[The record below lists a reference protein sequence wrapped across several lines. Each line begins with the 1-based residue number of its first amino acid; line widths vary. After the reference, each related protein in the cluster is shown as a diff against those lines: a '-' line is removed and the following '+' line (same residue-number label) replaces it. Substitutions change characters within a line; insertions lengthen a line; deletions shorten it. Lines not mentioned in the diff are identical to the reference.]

1 MKYRNYY
8 EMTKAIPSDRI
19 AITEDGREYTYGDI
33 IREADIIAE
42 IYEKSQP
49 ENSSNGYGESQ
60 SDNSSGGHEEKWS
73 DDRTN
78 ELKKCQPESLMDGRK
93 ECLEGVIRLDN
104 GICLITRCSVVEELA
119 YFLGVMK
126 AGDVPVICGM
136 CPGEAEINHVKTIA
150 VPQGAVMG
158 VMTSGTTGIP
168 KVLFRTMESWADY
181 FPVQNKLFSMNENT
195 ILFAQGSL
203 SFTGNLNLYMG
214 LMYAG
219 GRIVTTRKF
228 DPRYWAK
235 CIDENYVNYIY
246 LIPVKMMALVKSYS
260 KAGGQADNICNA
272 AIKHYI
278 TGSQS
283 FGADEARRVKTVF
296 PECDMLVYYG
306 ASEINYITYLTDK
319 EFTGDSRLV
328 GRPFPEVKVTIE
340 DDVFV
345 VDNSFGVIG
354 APRPYKTNDMGFQDE
369 EGRFYFLGRV
379 DDIIVVNGRKLS
391 AYKIEEALRK
401 YLKVK
406 NVAVKSVKN
415 GDDEAIWA
423 YYESEDD
430 KFNGNYV
437 NLRKSL
443 AEALEAY
450 EIPKHFVRVDELKK
464 TESGKV
470 LRRLV

>member
-8 EMTKAIPSDRI
+8 EMIKAVQPDRVALI
-19 AITEDGREYTYGDI
+19 EDGRIYTYGDI
-33 IREADIIAE
+33 IRQADDVADQCKGILAGSPEKNICTGNSEKNVAAELGSVIIL
-42 IYEKSQP
+42 
-49 ENSSNGYGESQ
+49 EN
-60 SDNSSGGHEEKWS
+60 D
-73 DDRTN
+73 
-78 ELKKCQPESLMDGRK
+78 
-93 ECLEGVIRLDN
+93 
-104 GICLITRCSVVEELA
+104 ICLIVKDTVALELV
-119 YFLGVMK
+119 YFIGIMK
-126 AGDVPVICGM
+126 TGKVPVICGSY
-136 CPGEAEINHVKTIA
+136 PDNDELDTIKSIE
-150 VPQGAVMG
+150 VPYGAIMG
-158 VMTSGTTGIP
+158 VMTSGTTGSS

-181 FPVQNKLFSMNENT
+181 FPVQNRLFSMDGDT
-195 ILFAQGSL
+195 VLFTHGSL

-214 LMYAG
+214 LMHDG

-260 KAGGQADNICNA
+260 KAVGQADNICNA

-283 FGADEARRVKTVF
+283 FGTEEAARVKRIF

-306 ASEINYITYLTDK
+306 ASEINYITYLTDR
-319 EFTGDSRLV
+319 EFTEDSRLV
-328 GRPFPEVKVTIE
+328 GRPFPEVTVSVE
-340 DDVFV
+340 DNVFV

-354 APRPYKTNDMGFQDE
+354 APRPYKTNDLGFEDE
-369 EGRFYFLGRV
+369 EGRFYFLGRA

-401 YLKVK
+401 YLGVK

-415 GDDEAIWA
+415 GDDESIWA
-423 YYESEDD
+423 YYESETEKTDES
-430 KFNGNYV
+430 YV
-437 NLRKSL
+437 NIRQSL
-443 AEALEAY
+443 ADVLEAC
-450 EIPKHFVRVDELKK
+450 EIPKHFVRVDSLQK

>member
-8 EMTKAIPSDRI
+8 EMIKAVQPDRVALI
-19 AITEDGREYTYGDI
+19 EDGRIYTYGDI
-33 IREADIIAE
+33 IRQADVVSDRYKGILAGSPEKNICTGNSEKNVAAELGSVIIL
-42 IYEKSQP
+42 
-49 ENSSNGYGESQ
+49 EN
-60 SDNSSGGHEEKWS
+60 D
-73 DDRTN
+73 
-78 ELKKCQPESLMDGRK
+78 
-93 ECLEGVIRLDN
+93 
-104 GICLITRCSVVEELA
+104 ICLIVKDTVALELV
-119 YFLGVMK
+119 YFIGIMK
-126 AGDVPVICGM
+126 AGKVPVICGGY
-136 CPGEAEINHVKTIA
+136 PDNEELDTIKSIE
-150 VPQGAVMG
+150 VPHGAVMG
-158 VMTSGTTGIP
+158 VMTSGTTGSS

-181 FPVQNKLFSMNENT
+181 FPVQNRLFSMDEDT
-195 ILFAQGSL
+195 VLFAQGSL

-214 LMYAG
+214 LMHDG

-235 CIDENYVNYIY
+235 CIDDNYVNYIY

-260 KAGGQADNICNA
+260 KAVGQADNICNA

-283 FGADEARRVKTVF
+283 FGAEEAARVKRIF

-306 ASEINYITYLTDK
+306 ASEINYITYLTDR
-319 EFTGDSRLV
+319 EFTEDSRLV
-328 GRPFPEVKVTIE
+328 GRPFPEVDVSIE

-345 VDNSFGVIG
+345 VANSFGVIG
-354 APRPYKTNDMGFQDE
+354 APRPYKTNDLGFEDE
-369 EGRFYFLGRV
+369 EGRFYFLGRA

-401 YLKVK
+401 YLGVK

-415 GDDEAIWA
+415 GDDESIWA
-423 YYESEDD
+423 YYESETEKTDES
-430 KFNGNYV
+430 YV
-437 NLRKSL
+437 NIRQSL
-443 AEALEAY
+443 ADVLEAC
-450 EIPKHFVRVDELKK
+450 EIPKHFVRVDSLQK

>member
-8 EMTKAIPSDRI
+8 EMIKAVQPDRVALI
-19 AITEDGREYTYGDI
+19 EDGRIYTYGDI
-33 IREADIIAE
+33 IRQADVVSDRYKGILAGSPEKNICTGNSEKNVAAELGSVIIL
-42 IYEKSQP
+42 
-49 ENSSNGYGESQ
+49 EN
-60 SDNSSGGHEEKWS
+60 D
-73 DDRTN
+73 
-78 ELKKCQPESLMDGRK
+78 
-93 ECLEGVIRLDN
+93 
-104 GICLITRCSVVEELA
+104 ICLIVKDTVALELV
-119 YFLGVMK
+119 YFIGIMK
-126 AGDVPVICGM
+126 AGKVPVICGGY
-136 CPGEAEINHVKTIA
+136 PDNEELDTIKSIE
-150 VPQGAVMG
+150 VPYGAVMG
-158 VMTSGTTGIP
+158 VMTSGTTGSS

-181 FPVQNKLFSMNENT
+181 FPVQNRLFSMDEDT
-195 ILFAQGSL
+195 VLFAQGSL

-214 LMYAG
+214 LMHDG

-235 CIDENYVNYIY
+235 CIDDNYVNYIY

-260 KAGGQADNICNA
+260 KAVGQADNICNA

-283 FGADEARRVKTVF
+283 FGAEEAARVKRIF

-306 ASEINYITYLTDK
+306 ASEINYITYLTDR
-319 EFTGDSRLV
+319 EFTEDSRLV
-328 GRPFPEVKVTIE
+328 GRPFPEVDVSIE

-345 VDNSFGVIG
+345 VANSFGVIG
-354 APRPYKTNDMGFQDE
+354 APRPYKTNDLGFEDE
-369 EGRFYFLGRV
+369 EGRFYFLGRA

-401 YLKVK
+401 YLGVK

-415 GDDEAIWA
+415 GDDESIWA
-423 YYESEDD
+423 YYESETEKTDES
-430 KFNGNYV
+430 YV
-437 NLRKSL
+437 NIRQSL
-443 AEALEAY
+443 ADVLEAC
-450 EIPKHFVRVDELKK
+450 EIPKHFVRVDSLQK

>member
-8 EMTKAIPSDRI
+8 EMIKAVQPDRVALI
-19 AITEDGREYTYGDI
+19 EDGRIYTYGDI
-33 IREADIIAE
+33 IRQADDVADQCKGILAGSPEKNICTGNSEKNVAAELGSVIIL
-42 IYEKSQP
+42 
-49 ENSSNGYGESQ
+49 EN
-60 SDNSSGGHEEKWS
+60 D
-73 DDRTN
+73 
-78 ELKKCQPESLMDGRK
+78 
-93 ECLEGVIRLDN
+93 
-104 GICLITRCSVVEELA
+104 ICLIVKDTVALELV
-119 YFLGVMK
+119 YFIGIMK
-126 AGDVPVICGM
+126 TGKVPLICGSY
-136 CPGEAEINHVKTIA
+136 PDNDELDTIKSIE
-150 VPQGAVMG
+150 VPYGAIMG
-158 VMTSGTTGIP
+158 VMTSGTTGSS

-181 FPVQNKLFSMNENT
+181 FPVQNKLFSMGGGT
-195 ILFAQGSL
+195 VLFTHGSL

-214 LMYAG
+214 LMHDG

-283 FGADEARRVKTVF
+283 FGAEEAARVKRIF

-306 ASEINYITYLTDK
+306 ASEINYITYLTDR
-319 EFTGDSRLV
+319 EFTEDSRLV
-328 GRPFPEVKVTIE
+328 GRPFPEVDVSIE

-354 APRPYKTNDMGFQDE
+354 APRPYKTNDLGFEDE
-369 EGRFYFLGRV
+369 EGRFYFLGRD

-401 YLKVK
+401 YLGVK

-415 GDDEAIWA
+415 GDDESIWA
-423 YYESEDD
+423 YYESETEKTD
-430 KFNGNYV
+430 KSYV
-437 NLRKSL
+437 NIRQSL
-443 AEALEAY
+443 ADVLEAC
-450 EIPKHFVRVDELKK
+450 EIPKHFVRVDSLQK

>member
-8 EMTKAIPSDRI
+8 EMIKTVQPDRVALI
-19 AITEDGREYTYGDI
+19 EDGRIYTYGDI
-33 IREADIIAE
+33 IRQADVVSDRYKGILAGSPEKNICTGNSEKNVAAELGSVIIL
-42 IYEKSQP
+42 
-49 ENSSNGYGESQ
+49 EN
-60 SDNSSGGHEEKWS
+60 D
-73 DDRTN
+73 
-78 ELKKCQPESLMDGRK
+78 
-93 ECLEGVIRLDN
+93 
-104 GICLITRCSVVEELA
+104 ICLIVKDTVALELV
-119 YFLGVMK
+119 YFIGIMK
-126 AGDVPVICGM
+126 AGKVPVICGGY
-136 CPGEAEINHVKTIA
+136 PDNEELDTIKSIE
-150 VPQGAVMG
+150 VPHGAVMG
-158 VMTSGTTGIP
+158 VMTSGTTGSS

-181 FPVQNKLFSMNENT
+181 FPVQNRLFSMDEDT
-195 ILFAQGSL
+195 VLFAQGSL

-214 LMYAG
+214 LMHDG

-235 CIDENYVNYIY
+235 CIDDNYVNYIY

-260 KAGGQADNICNA
+260 KAVGQADNICNA

-283 FGADEARRVKTVF
+283 FGAEEAARVKRIF

-306 ASEINYITYLTDK
+306 ASEINYITYLTDR
-319 EFTGDSRLV
+319 EFTEDSRLV
-328 GRPFPEVKVTIE
+328 GRPFPEVDVSIE

-345 VDNSFGVIG
+345 VANSFGVIG
-354 APRPYKTNDMGFQDE
+354 APRPYKTNDLGFEDE
-369 EGRFYFLGRV
+369 EGRFYFLGRA

-401 YLKVK
+401 YLGVK

-415 GDDEAIWA
+415 GDDESIWA
-423 YYESEDD
+423 YYESETEKTDES
-430 KFNGNYV
+430 YV
-437 NLRKSL
+437 NIRQSL
-443 AEALEAY
+443 ADVLEAC
-450 EIPKHFVRVDELKK
+450 EIPKHFVRVDSLQK

>member
-8 EMTKAIPSDRI
+8 EMIKAVQPDRVALI
-19 AITEDGREYTYGDI
+19 EDGRIYTYGDI
-33 IREADIIAE
+33 IRQADDVADQCKGILAGSPEKNICTGNSEKNVAAELGSVIIL
-42 IYEKSQP
+42 
-49 ENSSNGYGESQ
+49 EN
-60 SDNSSGGHEEKWS
+60 D
-73 DDRTN
+73 
-78 ELKKCQPESLMDGRK
+78 
-93 ECLEGVIRLDN
+93 
-104 GICLITRCSVVEELA
+104 ICLIVKDTVALELV
-119 YFLGVMK
+119 YFIGIMK
-126 AGDVPVICGM
+126 TGKVPLICGSY
-136 CPGEAEINHVKTIA
+136 PDNDELDTIKSIE
-150 VPQGAVMG
+150 VPYGAIMG
-158 VMTSGTTGIP
+158 VMTSGTTGSS

-181 FPVQNKLFSMNENT
+181 FPVQNKLFSMGGGT
-195 ILFAQGSL
+195 VLFTHGSL

-214 LMYAG
+214 LMHDG

-283 FGADEARRVKTVF
+283 FGAEEAARVKRIF

-306 ASEINYITYLTDK
+306 ASEINYITYLTDR
-319 EFTGDSRLV
+319 EFTEDSRLV
-328 GRPFPEVKVTIE
+328 GRPFPEVDVSIE

-345 VDNSFGVIG
+345 VANSFGVIG
-354 APRPYKTNDMGFQDE
+354 APRPYKTNDLGFEDE
-369 EGRFYFLGRV
+369 EGRFYFLGRA

-391 AYKIEEALRK
+391 AYKVEEALRK
-401 YLKVK
+401 YLGVK

-415 GDDEAIWA
+415 GDDESIWA
-423 YYESEDD
+423 YYESETEKTDES
-430 KFNGNYV
+430 YV
-437 NLRKSL
+437 NIRQSL
-443 AEALEAY
+443 ADVLEAC
-450 EIPKHFVRVDELKK
+450 EIPKHFVRVDSLQK

>member
-8 EMTKAIPSDRI
+8 EMIKAVQPDRVALI
-19 AITEDGREYTYGDI
+19 EDGRIYTYGDI
-33 IREADIIAE
+33 IRQADDVADQCKGILAGSPEKNICTGNSEKNVAAELGSVIIL
-42 IYEKSQP
+42 
-49 ENSSNGYGESQ
+49 EN
-60 SDNSSGGHEEKWS
+60 D
-73 DDRTN
+73 
-78 ELKKCQPESLMDGRK
+78 
-93 ECLEGVIRLDN
+93 
-104 GICLITRCSVVEELA
+104 ICLIVKDTVALELV
-119 YFLGVMK
+119 YFIGIMK
-126 AGDVPVICGM
+126 TGKVPVICGSY
-136 CPGEAEINHVKTIA
+136 PDNDELDTIKSIE
-150 VPQGAVMG
+150 VPYGAIMG
-158 VMTSGTTGIP
+158 VMTSGTTGSS

-181 FPVQNKLFSMNENT
+181 FPVQNKLFSMGGDT
-195 ILFAQGSL
+195 VLFTHGSL

-214 LMYAG
+214 LMHDG

-283 FGADEARRVKTVF
+283 FGTEEAARVKRIF

-306 ASEINYITYLTDK
+306 ASEINYITYLTDR
-319 EFTGDSRLV
+319 EFTEDSRLV
-328 GRPFPEVKVTIE
+328 GRPFPEVTVSVE
-340 DDVFV
+340 DNVFV

-354 APRPYKTNDMGFQDE
+354 APRPYKTNDLGFEDE
-369 EGRFYFLGRV
+369 EGRFYFLGRA

-401 YLKVK
+401 YLGVK

-415 GDDEAIWA
+415 GDDESIWA
-423 YYESEDD
+423 YYESETEKTDES
-430 KFNGNYV
+430 YV
-437 NLRKSL
+437 NIRQSL
-443 AEALEAY
+443 A
-450 EIPKHFVRVDELKK
+450 D
-464 TESGKV
+464 V
-470 LRRLV
+470 L

>member
-8 EMTKAIPSDRI
+8 EMIKAVQPDRVALI
-19 AITEDGREYTYGDI
+19 EDGRIYTYGDI
-33 IREADIIAE
+33 IRQADDVADQCKGILAGSPEKNICTGNSEKNVAAELGSVIIL
-42 IYEKSQP
+42 
-49 ENSSNGYGESQ
+49 EN
-60 SDNSSGGHEEKWS
+60 D
-73 DDRTN
+73 
-78 ELKKCQPESLMDGRK
+78 
-93 ECLEGVIRLDN
+93 
-104 GICLITRCSVVEELA
+104 ICLIVKDTVALELV
-119 YFLGVMK
+119 YFIGIMK
-126 AGDVPVICGM
+126 TGKVPLICGSY
-136 CPGEAEINHVKTIA
+136 PDNDELDTIKSIE
-150 VPQGAVMG
+150 VPYGAIMG
-158 VMTSGTTGIP
+158 VMTSGTTGSS

-181 FPVQNKLFSMNENT
+181 FPVQNKLFSMGGGT
-195 ILFAQGSL
+195 VLFTHGSL

-214 LMYAG
+214 LMHDG

-283 FGADEARRVKTVF
+283 FGAEEAARVKRIF

-306 ASEINYITYLTDK
+306 ASEINYITYLTDR
-319 EFTGDSRLV
+319 EFTEDSRLV
-328 GRPFPEVKVTIE
+328 GRPFPEVDVSIE

-354 APRPYKTNDMGFQDE
+354 APRPYKTNDLGFEDE
-369 EGRFYFLGRV
+369 EGRFYFLGRD

-401 YLKVK
+401 YLGVK

-415 GDDEAIWA
+415 GDDESIWA
-423 YYESEDD
+423 YYESETEKTDES
-430 KFNGNYV
+430 YV
-437 NLRKSL
+437 NIRQSL
-443 AEALEAY
+443 ADVLEAC
-450 EIPKHFVRVDELKK
+450 EIPKHFVRVDSLQK

>member
-8 EMTKAIPSDRI
+8 EMIKAIPSDRI

-33 IREADIIAE
+33 IRGADEIAGK
-42 IYEKSQP
+42 YGKRQP
-49 ENSSNGYGESQ
+49 GDLADGY
-60 SDNSSGGHEEKWS
+60 
-73 DDRTN
+73 
-78 ELKKCQPESLMDGRK
+78 KKCQPDNVADEYRKCQPDDPTGAHEDGLES
-93 ECLEGVIRLDN
+93 VIRLAN
-104 GICLITRCSVVEELA
+104 GICLITRYSVVEELT

-126 AGDVPVICGM
+126 NGDVPVICGR
-136 CPGEAEINHVKTIA
+136 CPGEEEIRHIESIE
-150 VPQGAVMG
+150 VPDGAVMG
-158 VMTSGTTGIP
+158 VMTSGTTGSS
-168 KVLFRTMESWADY
+168 KVLFRTTESWADY
-181 FPVQNKLFSMNENT
+181 FPVQNELFSMKGDT
-195 ILFAQGSL
+195 VLFAQGSL

-283 FGADEARRVKTVF
+283 FGAEEAARVKRIF

-306 ASEINYITYLTDK
+306 ASEINYITYLTDR
-319 EFTGDSRLV
+319 EFTEDSRLV
-328 GRPFPEVKVTIE
+328 GRPFPEVDVSIE

-345 VDNSFGVIG
+345 VANSFGVIG
-354 APRPYKTNDMGFQDE
+354 APRPYKTNDLGFEDE

-423 YYESEDD
+423 YYESDDD
-430 KFNGNYV
+430 KINDNYV
-437 NLRKSL
+437 NLRRAL
-443 AEALEAY
+443 AEALEPY
-450 EIPKHFVRVDELKK
+450 EIPKHFVRVDALKK

>member
-8 EMTKAIPSDRI
+8 EMIKTVQPDRVALI
-19 AITEDGREYTYGDI
+19 EDGRIYTYGDI
-33 IREADIIAE
+33 IRQADVVSDRYKGILAGSPEKNICTGNSEKNVAAELGSVIIL
-42 IYEKSQP
+42 
-49 ENSSNGYGESQ
+49 EN
-60 SDNSSGGHEEKWS
+60 D
-73 DDRTN
+73 
-78 ELKKCQPESLMDGRK
+78 
-93 ECLEGVIRLDN
+93 
-104 GICLITRCSVVEELA
+104 ICLIVKDTVALELV
-119 YFLGVMK
+119 YFIGIMK
-126 AGDVPVICGM
+126 AGKVPVICGGY
-136 CPGEAEINHVKTIA
+136 PDNEELDTIKSIE
-150 VPQGAVMG
+150 VPHGAVMG
-158 VMTSGTTGIP
+158 VMTSGTTGSS

-181 FPVQNKLFSMNENT
+181 FPVQNKLFSMDEDT
-195 ILFAQGSL
+195 VLFAQGSL

-214 LMYAG
+214 LMHDG

-235 CIDENYVNYIY
+235 CIDDNYVNYIY

-260 KAGGQADNICNA
+260 KAVGQADNICNA

-283 FGADEARRVKTVF
+283 FGAEEAARVKGIF

-306 ASEINYITYLTDK
+306 ASEINYITYLTDR
-319 EFTGDSRLV
+319 EFTEDSRLV
-328 GRPFPEVKVTIE
+328 GRPFPEVDVSIE

-345 VDNSFGVIG
+345 VANSFGVIG
-354 APRPYKTNDMGFQDE
+354 APRPYKTNDLGFEDE
-369 EGRFYFLGRV
+369 EGRFYFLGRA

-401 YLKVK
+401 YLGVK

-415 GDDEAIWA
+415 GDDESIWA
-423 YYESEDD
+423 YYESETEKTDES
-430 KFNGNYV
+430 YV
-437 NLRKSL
+437 NIRQSL
-443 AEALEAY
+443 ADVLEAC
-450 EIPKHFVRVDELKK
+450 EIPKHFVRVDSLQK

>member
-8 EMTKAIPSDRI
+8 EMIKAVQPDRVALI
-19 AITEDGREYTYGDI
+19 EDGRIYTYGDI
-33 IREADIIAE
+33 IRQADDVADQCKGILAGSPEKNICTGNSEKNVAAELGSVIIL
-42 IYEKSQP
+42 
-49 ENSSNGYGESQ
+49 EN
-60 SDNSSGGHEEKWS
+60 D
-73 DDRTN
+73 
-78 ELKKCQPESLMDGRK
+78 
-93 ECLEGVIRLDN
+93 
-104 GICLITRCSVVEELA
+104 ICLIVKDTVALELV
-119 YFLGVMK
+119 YFIGIMK
-126 AGDVPVICGM
+126 TGKMPVICGSY
-136 CPGEAEINHVKTIA
+136 PDNDELDTIKSIE
-150 VPQGAVMG
+150 VPYGAIMG
-158 VMTSGTTGIP
+158 VMTSGTTGSS

-181 FPVQNKLFSMNENT
+181 FPVQNKLFSMGGDT
-195 ILFAQGSL
+195 VLFTHGSL
-203 SFTGNLNLYMG
+203 SFTGNLNLYMV
-214 LMYAG
+214 LKHDG

-283 FGADEARRVKTVF
+283 FGAEEAARVKRIF

-306 ASEINYITYLTDK
+306 ASEINYITYLTDR
-319 EFTGDSRLV
+319 EFTEDSRLV
-328 GRPFPEVKVTIE
+328 GRPFPEVDVSIE

-354 APRPYKTNDMGFQDE
+354 APRPYKTNDLGFEDE
-369 EGRFYFLGRV
+369 EGRFYFLGRA

-401 YLKVK
+401 YLGVK

-415 GDDEAIWA
+415 GDDESIWA
-423 YYESEDD
+423 YYESETEKTDES
-430 KFNGNYV
+430 YV
-437 NLRKSL
+437 NIRQSL
-443 AEALEAY
+443 ADVLEAC
-450 EIPKHFVRVDELKK
+450 EIPKHFVRVDSLQK

>member
-8 EMTKAIPSDRI
+8 EMIKAVQPDRVALI
-19 AITEDGREYTYGDI
+19 EDGRIYTYGDI
-33 IREADIIAE
+33 IRQADDVADQCKGILAGSPEKNICTGNSEKNVAAELGSVIIL
-42 IYEKSQP
+42 
-49 ENSSNGYGESQ
+49 EN
-60 SDNSSGGHEEKWS
+60 D
-73 DDRTN
+73 
-78 ELKKCQPESLMDGRK
+78 
-93 ECLEGVIRLDN
+93 
-104 GICLITRCSVVEELA
+104 ICLIVKDTVALELV
-119 YFLGVMK
+119 YFIGIMK
-126 AGDVPVICGM
+126 TGKVPVICGSY
-136 CPGEAEINHVKTIA
+136 PDNDELDTIKSIE
-150 VPQGAVMG
+150 VPYGAIMG
-158 VMTSGTTGIP
+158 VMTSGTTGSS

-181 FPVQNKLFSMNENT
+181 FPVQNRLFSMDEDT
-195 ILFAQGSL
+195 VLFAQGSL

-214 LMYAG
+214 LMHDG

-260 KAGGQADNICNA
+260 KAVGQADNICNA

-283 FGADEARRVKTVF
+283 FGAEEAARVKGIF

-306 ASEINYITYLTDK
+306 ASEINYITYLTDR
-319 EFTGDSRLV
+319 EFTEDSRLV
-328 GRPFPEVKVTIE
+328 GRPFPEVDVSIE

-345 VDNSFGVIG
+345 VANSFGVIG
-354 APRPYKTNDMGFQDE
+354 APRPYKTNDLGFEDE
-369 EGRFYFLGRV
+369 EGRFYFLGRA

-401 YLKVK
+401 YLGVK

-415 GDDEAIWA
+415 GDDESIWA
-423 YYESEDD
+423 YYESETEKTDES
-430 KFNGNYV
+430 YV
-437 NLRKSL
+437 NIRQSL
-443 AEALEAY
+443 ADVLEAC
-450 EIPKHFVRVDELKK
+450 EIPKHFVRVDSLQK

>member
-8 EMTKAIPSDRI
+8 EMIKAVQPDRVALI
-19 AITEDGREYTYGDI
+19 EDGRIYTYGDI
-33 IREADIIAE
+33 IRQADDVADQCKGILAGSPEKNICTGNSEKNVAAELGSVIIL
-42 IYEKSQP
+42 
-49 ENSSNGYGESQ
+49 EN
-60 SDNSSGGHEEKWS
+60 D
-73 DDRTN
+73 
-78 ELKKCQPESLMDGRK
+78 
-93 ECLEGVIRLDN
+93 
-104 GICLITRCSVVEELA
+104 ICLIVKDTVALELV
-119 YFLGVMK
+119 YFIGIMK
-126 AGDVPVICGM
+126 TGKVPVICGSY
-136 CPGEAEINHVKTIA
+136 PDNDELDTIKSIE
-150 VPQGAVMG
+150 VPYGAIMG
-158 VMTSGTTGIP
+158 VMTSGTTGSS

-181 FPVQNKLFSMNENT
+181 FPVQNKLFSMGGGT
-195 ILFAQGSL
+195 VLFTHGSL

-214 LMYAG
+214 LMHDG

-283 FGADEARRVKTVF
+283 FGAEEAARVKRIF

-306 ASEINYITYLTDK
+306 ASEINYITYLTDR
-319 EFTGDSRLV
+319 EFTEDSRLV
-328 GRPFPEVKVTIE
+328 GRPFPEVDVRIE

-345 VDNSFGVIG
+345 VANSFGVIG
-354 APRPYKTNDMGFQDE
+354 APRPYKTNDLGFEDE
-369 EGRFYFLGRV
+369 EGRFYFLGRA

-401 YLKVK
+401 YLGVK

-415 GDDEAIWA
+415 GDDESIWA
-423 YYESEDD
+423 YYESETEKTDES
-430 KFNGNYV
+430 YV
-437 NLRKSL
+437 NIRQSL
-443 AEALEAY
+443 ADVLEAC
-450 EIPKHFVRVDELKK
+450 EIPKHFVRVDSLQK

>member
-8 EMTKAIPSDRI
+8 EMIKAVQPDRVALI
-19 AITEDGREYTYGDI
+19 EDGRIYTYGDI
-33 IREADIIAE
+33 IRQADDVADQCKGILAGSPEKNICTGNSEKNVAAELGSVIIL
-42 IYEKSQP
+42 
-49 ENSSNGYGESQ
+49 EN
-60 SDNSSGGHEEKWS
+60 D
-73 DDRTN
+73 
-78 ELKKCQPESLMDGRK
+78 
-93 ECLEGVIRLDN
+93 
-104 GICLITRCSVVEELA
+104 ICLIVKDTVALELV
-119 YFLGVMK
+119 YFIGIMK
-126 AGDVPVICGM
+126 TGKVPVICGSY
-136 CPGEAEINHVKTIA
+136 PDNDELDTIKSIE
-150 VPQGAVMG
+150 VPYGAIMG
-158 VMTSGTTGIP
+158 VMTSGTTGSS

-181 FPVQNKLFSMNENT
+181 FPVQNKLFSMGGGT
-195 ILFAQGSL
+195 VLFTHGSL

-214 LMYAG
+214 LMHDG

-283 FGADEARRVKTVF
+283 FGAEEAARVKRIF

-306 ASEINYITYLTDK
+306 ASEINYITYLTDR
-319 EFTGDSRLV
+319 EFTEDSRLV
-328 GRPFPEVKVTIE
+328 GRPFPEVDVSIE

-354 APRPYKTNDMGFQDE
+354 APRPYKTNDLGFEDE
-369 EGRFYFLGRV
+369 EGRFYFLGRA

-401 YLKVK
+401 YLGVK

-415 GDDEAIWA
+415 GDDESIWA
-423 YYESEDD
+423 YYESETEKTD
-430 KFNGNYV
+430 KSYV
-437 NLRKSL
+437 NIRQSL
-443 AEALEAY
+443 ADVLEAC
-450 EIPKHFVRVDELKK
+450 EIPKHFVRVDSLQK

>member
-8 EMTKAIPSDRI
+8 EMIKAVQPDRVALI
-19 AITEDGREYTYGDI
+19 EDGRIYTYGDI
-33 IREADIIAE
+33 IRQADDVADQCKGILAGSPEKNICTGNSEKNVAAELGSVIIL
-42 IYEKSQP
+42 
-49 ENSSNGYGESQ
+49 EN
-60 SDNSSGGHEEKWS
+60 D
-73 DDRTN
+73 
-78 ELKKCQPESLMDGRK
+78 
-93 ECLEGVIRLDN
+93 
-104 GICLITRCSVVEELA
+104 ICLIVKDTVALELV
-119 YFLGVMK
+119 YFIGIMK
-126 AGDVPVICGM
+126 TGKVPVICGSY
-136 CPGEAEINHVKTIA
+136 PDNDELDTIKSIE
-150 VPQGAVMG
+150 VPYGAIMG
-158 VMTSGTTGIP
+158 VMTSGTTGSS

-181 FPVQNKLFSMNENT
+181 FPVQNKLFSMGGHT
-195 ILFAQGSL
+195 VLFTHGSL

-214 LMYAG
+214 LMHDG

-283 FGADEARRVKTVF
+283 FGAEEAARVKRIF

-306 ASEINYITYLTDK
+306 ASEINYITYLTDR
-319 EFTGDSRLV
+319 EFTEDSRLV
-328 GRPFPEVKVTIE
+328 GRPFPEVDVSIE

-345 VDNSFGVIG
+345 VANSFGVIG
-354 APRPYKTNDMGFQDE
+354 APRPYKTNDLGFEDE
-369 EGRFYFLGRV
+369 EGRFYFLGRA

-401 YLKVK
+401 YLGVK

-415 GDDEAIWA
+415 GDDESIWA
-423 YYESEDD
+423 YYESETEKTDES
-430 KFNGNYV
+430 YV
-437 NLRKSL
+437 NIRQSL
-443 AEALEAY
+443 ADVLEAC
-450 EIPKHFVRVDELKK
+450 EIPKHFVRVDSLQK

>member
-8 EMTKAIPSDRI
+8 EMIKAVQTDRVALI
-19 AITEDGREYTYGDI
+19 EDGRIYTYGDI
-33 IREADIIAE
+33 IRQADDVADQCKGILAGSPEKNICTGNSEKNVAAELGSVIIL
-42 IYEKSQP
+42 
-49 ENSSNGYGESQ
+49 EN
-60 SDNSSGGHEEKWS
+60 D
-73 DDRTN
+73 
-78 ELKKCQPESLMDGRK
+78 
-93 ECLEGVIRLDN
+93 
-104 GICLITRCSVVEELA
+104 ICLIVKDTVALELV
-119 YFLGVMK
+119 YFIGIMK
-126 AGDVPVICGM
+126 TGKVPVICGSY
-136 CPGEAEINHVKTIA
+136 PDNDELDTIKSIE
-150 VPQGAVMG
+150 VPYGAIMG
-158 VMTSGTTGIP
+158 VMTSGTTGSS

-181 FPVQNKLFSMNENT
+181 FPVQNKLFSMGGGT
-195 ILFAQGSL
+195 VLFTHGSL

-214 LMYAG
+214 LMHDG

-283 FGADEARRVKTVF
+283 FGAEEAARVKRIF

-306 ASEINYITYLTDK
+306 ASEINYITYLTDR
-319 EFTGDSRLV
+319 EFTEDSRLV
-328 GRPFPEVKVTIE
+328 GRPFPEVDVSIE

-345 VDNSFGVIG
+345 VANSFGVIG
-354 APRPYKTNDMGFQDE
+354 APRPYKTNDLGFEDE
-369 EGRFYFLGRV
+369 EGRFYFLGRA

-401 YLKVK
+401 YLGVK

-415 GDDEAIWA
+415 GDDESIWA
-423 YYESEDD
+423 YYESETEKTDES
-430 KFNGNYV
+430 YV
-437 NLRKSL
+437 NIRQSL
-443 AEALEAY
+443 ADVLEAC
-450 EIPKHFVRVDELKK
+450 EIPKHFVRVDSLQK

>member
-8 EMTKAIPSDRI
+8 EMIKAIPAERI
-19 AITEDGREYTYGDI
+19 AITEDGRQYTYGDI

-42 IYEKSQP
+42 KYKKRQP
-49 ENSSNGYGESQ
+49 DISSS
-60 SDNSSGGHEEKWS
+60 GHEEKRS
-73 DDRTN
+73 EDRTN
-78 ELKKCQPESLMDGRK
+78 KFKKCQHESLMDGRK
-93 ECLEGVIRLDN
+93 EWLESVIRLAN
-104 GICLITRCSVVEELA
+104 GICLITGYSVVEELV
-119 YFLGVMK
+119 YFLGAMK

-136 CPGEAEINHVKTIA
+136 CPGEDEVRHIESIE
-150 VPQGAVMG
+150 VPDGAVMG
-158 VMTSGTTGIP
+158 VMTSGTTGSS

-181 FPVQNKLFSMNENT
+181 FPVQNKLFSMGGDT
-195 ILFAQGSL
+195 VLFTHGSL

-214 LMYAG
+214 LMHDG

-272 AIKHYI
+272 AIKNYI

-283 FGADEARRVKTVF
+283 FGMDEAQRVKAVF
-296 PECDMLVYYG
+296 PECDTLVYYG

-328 GRPFPEVKVTIE
+328 GRPFPGVKVHIE

-369 EGRFYFLGRV
+369 DGRFYFLGRV

-391 AYKIEEALRK
+391 AYKIEEVLRK

-415 GDDEAIWA
+415 GDDETIWA

-430 KFNGNYV
+430 KINDNYV
-437 NLRKSL
+437 NLRRALS
-443 AEALEAY
+443 EALESY
-450 EIPKHFVRVDELKK
+450 EIPKHFVRVDALKK

>member
-8 EMTKAIPSDRI
+8 EMIKAVQPDRVALI
-19 AITEDGREYTYGDI
+19 EDGRIYTYGDI
-33 IREADIIAE
+33 IRQADDVADQCKGILAGSPEKNICTGNSEKNVAAELGSVIIL
-42 IYEKSQP
+42 
-49 ENSSNGYGESQ
+49 EN
-60 SDNSSGGHEEKWS
+60 D
-73 DDRTN
+73 
-78 ELKKCQPESLMDGRK
+78 
-93 ECLEGVIRLDN
+93 
-104 GICLITRCSVVEELA
+104 ICLIVKDTVALELV
-119 YFLGVMK
+119 GIMK
-126 AGDVPVICGM
+126 AGKVPVICGGY
-136 CPGEAEINHVKTIA
+136 PDNEELDTIKSIE
-150 VPQGAVMG
+150 VPHGAVMG
-158 VMTSGTTGIP
+158 VMTSGTTGSS

-181 FPVQNKLFSMNENT
+181 FPVQNKLFSMGGDT
-195 ILFAQGSL
+195 VLFTHGSL

-214 LMYAG
+214 LMHDG

-283 FGADEARRVKTVF
+283 FGAEEAARVKRIF

-306 ASEINYITYLTDK
+306 ASEINYITYLTDR
-319 EFTGDSRLV
+319 EFTEDSRLV
-328 GRPFPEVKVTIE
+328 GRPFPEVTVSVE
-340 DDVFV
+340 DNVFV

-354 APRPYKTNDMGFQDE
+354 APRPYKTNDLGFEDE
-369 EGRFYFLGRV
+369 EGRFYFLGRA

-401 YLKVK
+401 YLGVK

-415 GDDEAIWA
+415 GDDESIWA
-423 YYESEDD
+423 YYESETEKTDES
-430 KFNGNYV
+430 YV
-437 NLRKSL
+437 NIRQSL
-443 AEALEAY
+443 ADVLEAC
-450 EIPKHFVRVDELKK
+450 EIPKHFVRVDSLQK

>member
-8 EMTKAIPSDRI
+8 EMIKAVPADHVAVI
-19 AITEDGREYTYGDI
+19 EDGKEHTYGDI
-33 IREADIIAE
+33 VKAAD
-42 IYEKSQP
+42 
-49 ENSSNGYGESQ
+49 
-60 SDNSSGGHEEKWS
+60 
-73 DDRTN
+73 
-78 ELKKCQPESLMDGRK
+78 KKCDELSF
-93 ECLEGVIRLDN
+93 EN
-104 GICLITRCSVVEELA
+104 GMCLIVQDTVVDELV
-119 YFLGVMK
+119 YFLGAMK
-126 AGDVPVICGM
+126 AGKVPVICGKN
-136 CPGEAEINHVKTIA
+136 PSEEELAYISTIN
-150 VPQGAVMG
+150 VPDEAVMG
-158 VMTSGTTGIP
+158 VMTSGTTGSS

-181 FPVQNKLFSMNENT
+181 FPVQNKLFSMGGDT
-195 ILFAQGSL
+195 VLFTHGSL

-235 CIDENYVNYIY
+235 CIEENYVNYIY
-246 LIPVKMMALVKSYS
+246 LIPVKMMALVKAYS
-260 KAGGQADNICNA
+260 KDGRQAENICNA

-283 FGADEARRVKTVF
+283 FGADEARRVKRIF

-306 ASEINYITYLTDK
+306 ASEINYITYLTDRD
-319 EFTGDSRLV
+319 FTEDSRLV
-328 GRPFPEVKVTIE
+328 GRPFPEVDVSIE

-354 APRPYKTNDMGFQDE
+354 APRPYKTNDLGFEDE
-369 EGRFYFLGRV
+369 EGRFYFLGRA
-379 DDIIVVNGRKLS
+379 DDIMVVNGRKLS

-401 YLKVK
+401 YLGVK

-415 GDDEAIWA
+415 GDDESIWA
-423 YYESEDD
+423 YYESETEKTD
-430 KFNGNYV
+430 KSYV
-437 NLRKSL
+437 NIRQSL
-443 AEALEAY
+443 ADVLEAC
-450 EIPKHFVRVDELKK
+450 EIPKHFVRVDSLQK

>member
-8 EMTKAIPSDRI
+8 EMIKAVQPDRVALI
-19 AITEDGREYTYGDI
+19 EDGRIYTYGDI
-33 IREADIIAE
+33 IRQADDVADQCKGILAGSPEKNICTGNSEKNVAAELGSVIIL
-42 IYEKSQP
+42 
-49 ENSSNGYGESQ
+49 EN
-60 SDNSSGGHEEKWS
+60 D
-73 DDRTN
+73 
-78 ELKKCQPESLMDGRK
+78 
-93 ECLEGVIRLDN
+93 
-104 GICLITRCSVVEELA
+104 ICLIVKDTVALELV
-119 YFLGVMK
+119 YFIGIMK
-126 AGDVPVICGM
+126 TGKVPVICGSY
-136 CPGEAEINHVKTIA
+136 PDNDELDTIKSIE
-150 VPQGAVMG
+150 VPYGAIMG
-158 VMTSGTTGIP
+158 VMTSGTTGSS

-181 FPVQNKLFSMNENT
+181 FPVQNKLFSMGGGT
-195 ILFAQGSL
+195 VLFTHGSL

-214 LMYAG
+214 LMHDG

-228 DPRYWAK
+228 APRYWAK

-283 FGADEARRVKTVF
+283 FGAEEAARVKRIF

-306 ASEINYITYLTDK
+306 ASEINYITYLTDR
-319 EFTGDSRLV
+319 EFTEDSRLV
-328 GRPFPEVKVTIE
+328 GRPFPEVDVSIE

-354 APRPYKTNDMGFQDE
+354 APRPYKTNDLGFEDE
-369 EGRFYFLGRV
+369 EGRFYFLGRA

-401 YLKVK
+401 YLGVK

-415 GDDEAIWA
+415 GDDESIWA
-423 YYESEDD
+423 YYESETEKTDES
-430 KFNGNYV
+430 YV
-437 NLRKSL
+437 NIRQSL
-443 AEALEAY
+443 ADVLEAC
-450 EIPKHFVRVDELKK
+450 EIPKHFVRVDSLQK

>member
-8 EMTKAIPSDRI
+8 EMIKAVQPDRVALI
-19 AITEDGREYTYGDI
+19 EDGRIYTYGDI
-33 IREADIIAE
+33 IRQADDVADQCKGILVGSPEKNICTGNSEKNVAAELGSVIIL
-42 IYEKSQP
+42 
-49 ENSSNGYGESQ
+49 EN
-60 SDNSSGGHEEKWS
+60 D
-73 DDRTN
+73 
-78 ELKKCQPESLMDGRK
+78 
-93 ECLEGVIRLDN
+93 
-104 GICLITRCSVVEELA
+104 ICLIVKDTVALELV
-119 YFLGVMK
+119 YFIGIMK
-126 AGDVPVICGM
+126 TGKVPVICGSY
-136 CPGEAEINHVKTIA
+136 PDNDELDTIKSIE
-150 VPQGAVMG
+150 VPYGAIMG
-158 VMTSGTTGIP
+158 VMTSGTTGSS

-181 FPVQNKLFSMNENT
+181 FPVQNKLFSMGGGT
-195 ILFAQGSL
+195 VLFTHGSL

-214 LMYAG
+214 LMHDG

-283 FGADEARRVKTVF
+283 FGAEEAARVKRIF

-306 ASEINYITYLTDK
+306 ASEINYITYLTDR
-319 EFTGDSRLV
+319 EFTEDSRLV
-328 GRPFPEVKVTIE
+328 GRPFPEVDVSIE

-345 VDNSFGVIG
+345 VANSFGVIG
-354 APRPYKTNDMGFQDE
+354 APRPYKTNDLGFEDE
-369 EGRFYFLGRV
+369 EGRFYFLGRA

-401 YLKVK
+401 YLGVK

-415 GDDEAIWA
+415 GDDESIWA
-423 YYESEDD
+423 YYESETEKTDES
-430 KFNGNYV
+430 YV
-437 NLRKSL
+437 NIRQSL
-443 AEALEAY
+443 ADVLEAC
-450 EIPKHFVRVDELKK
+450 EIPKHFVRVDSLQK

>member
-8 EMTKAIPSDRI
+8 EMIKAVQPDRVALI
-19 AITEDGREYTYGDI
+19 EDGRIYTYGDI
-33 IREADIIAE
+33 IRQADDVADQCKGILAGSPEKNICTGNSEKNVAAELGSVIIL
-42 IYEKSQP
+42 
-49 ENSSNGYGESQ
+49 EN
-60 SDNSSGGHEEKWS
+60 D
-73 DDRTN
+73 
-78 ELKKCQPESLMDGRK
+78 
-93 ECLEGVIRLDN
+93 
-104 GICLITRCSVVEELA
+104 ICLIVKDTVALELV
-119 YFLGVMK
+119 YFIGIMK
-126 AGDVPVICGM
+126 TGKVPLICGSY
-136 CPGEAEINHVKTIA
+136 PDNDELDTIKSIE
-150 VPQGAVMG
+150 VPYGAIMG
-158 VMTSGTTGIP
+158 VMTSGTTGSS

-181 FPVQNKLFSMNENT
+181 FPVQNKLFSMGGGT
-195 ILFAQGSL
+195 VLFTHGSL

-214 LMYAG
+214 LMHDG

-283 FGADEARRVKTVF
+283 FGAEEAARVKRIF

-306 ASEINYITYLTDK
+306 ASEINYITYLTDR
-319 EFTGDSRLV
+319 EFTEDSRLV
-328 GRPFPEVKVTIE
+328 GRPFPEVDVSIE

-345 VDNSFGVIG
+345 VANSFGVIG
-354 APRPYKTNDMGFQDE
+354 APRPYKTNDLGFEDE
-369 EGRFYFLGRV
+369 EGRFYFLGRA

-401 YLKVK
+401 YLGVK

-415 GDDEAIWA
+415 GDDESIWA
-423 YYESEDD
+423 YYESETEKTDES
-430 KFNGNYV
+430 YV
-437 NLRKSL
+437 NIRQSL
-443 AEALEAY
+443 ADVLEAC
-450 EIPKHFVRVDELKK
+450 EIPKHFVRVDSLQK

>member
-8 EMTKAIPSDRI
+8 EMLKAVQPDRVALI
-19 AITEDGREYTYGDI
+19 EDGRIYTYGDI
-33 IREADIIAE
+33 IRQADDVADQCKGILAGSPEKNICTGNSEKNVAAELGSVIIL
-42 IYEKSQP
+42 
-49 ENSSNGYGESQ
+49 EN
-60 SDNSSGGHEEKWS
+60 D
-73 DDRTN
+73 
-78 ELKKCQPESLMDGRK
+78 
-93 ECLEGVIRLDN
+93 
-104 GICLITRCSVVEELA
+104 ICLIVKDTVALELV
-119 YFLGVMK
+119 YFIGIMK
-126 AGDVPVICGM
+126 TGKVPVICGSY
-136 CPGEAEINHVKTIA
+136 PDNDELDTIKSIE
-150 VPQGAVMG
+150 VPYGAIMG
-158 VMTSGTTGIP
+158 VMTSGTTGSS

-181 FPVQNKLFSMNENT
+181 FPVQNKLFSMGGGT
-195 ILFAQGSL
+195 VLFTHGSL

-214 LMYAG
+214 LMHDG

-283 FGADEARRVKTVF
+283 FGAEEAARVKRIF

-306 ASEINYITYLTDK
+306 ASEINYITYLTDR
-319 EFTGDSRLV
+319 EFTEDSRLV
-328 GRPFPEVKVTIE
+328 GRPFPEVDVSIE

-354 APRPYKTNDMGFQDE
+354 APRPYKTNDLGFEDE
-369 EGRFYFLGRV
+369 EGRFYFLGRA
-379 DDIIVVNGRKLS
+379 DDIIVVNGRKLP

-401 YLKVK
+401 YLGVK

-415 GDDEAIWA
+415 GDDESIWA
-423 YYESEDD
+423 YYESETEKTDES
-430 KFNGNYV
+430 YV
-437 NLRKSL
+437 NIRQSL
-443 AEALEAY
+443 ADVLEAC
-450 EIPKHFVRVDELKK
+450 EIPKHFVRVDSLQK

>member
-8 EMTKAIPSDRI
+8 EMIKAIPAERI
-19 AITEDGREYTYGDI
+19 AITEDGRQYTYGDI

-42 IYEKSQP
+42 KYKKRQP
-49 ENSSNGYGESQ
+49 GKLADEY
-60 SDNSSGGHEEKWS
+60 
-73 DDRTN
+73 
-78 ELKKCQPESLMDGRK
+78 KKCQSDELTDEYKKRQPDDSTGAHEDGLESA
-93 ECLEGVIRLDN
+93 IRLAN
-104 GICLITRCSVVEELA
+104 GICLITGYSVVEELVN
-119 YFLGVMK
+119 FLGAMK

-136 CPGEAEINHVKTIA
+136 CPGEAEISHVKTIT
-150 VPQGAVMG
+150 VSQGAVMG
-158 VMTSGTTGIP
+158 VMTSGTTGSS
-168 KVLFRTMESWADY
+168 KVLFRTTESWADY
-181 FPVQNKLFSMNENT
+181 FPVQNELFSMNEDT
-195 ILFAQGSL
+195 VLFAQGSL

-219 GRIVTTRKF
+219 GRIVTTRRF
-228 DPRYWAK
+228 DPKYWVK
-235 CIDENYVNYIY
+235 CIADNYVNYIY
-246 LIPVKMMALVKSYS
+246 LIPVKMMALVKAVTAAN
-260 KAGGQADNICNA
+260 KNIKN
-272 AIKHYI
+272 YI

-283 FGADEARRVKTVF
+283 FGMDEAQRVKAVF

-328 GRPFPEVKVTIE
+328 GRPFPGVKVHIE

-369 EGRFYFLGRV
+369 DGRFYFLGRV

-415 GDDEAIWA
+415 EDDETIWA

-430 KFNGNYV
+430 KINYNYV
-437 NLRKSL
+437 NLRRALS
-443 AEALEAY
+443 EALKPY
-450 EIPKHFVRVDELKK
+450 EIPKHFVRVGALKK

>member
-8 EMTKAIPSDRI
+8 EMIKTVQPDRVALI
-19 AITEDGREYTYGDI
+19 EDGRIYTYGDI
-33 IREADIIAE
+33 IRQADVVSDRYKGILAGSPEKNICTGNSEKNVAAELGSVIIL
-42 IYEKSQP
+42 
-49 ENSSNGYGESQ
+49 EN
-60 SDNSSGGHEEKWS
+60 D
-73 DDRTN
+73 
-78 ELKKCQPESLMDGRK
+78 
-93 ECLEGVIRLDN
+93 
-104 GICLITRCSVVEELA
+104 ICLIVKDTVALELV
-119 YFLGVMK
+119 YFIGIMK
-126 AGDVPVICGM
+126 AGKVPVICGGY
-136 CPGEAEINHVKTIA
+136 PDNEELDTIKSIE
-150 VPQGAVMG
+150 VPHGAVMG
-158 VMTSGTTGIP
+158 VMTSGTTGSS

-181 FPVQNKLFSMNENT
+181 FPVQNRLFSMDEDT
-195 ILFAQGSL
+195 VLFAQGSL

-214 LMYAG
+214 LMHDG

-235 CIDENYVNYIY
+235 CIDDNYVNYIY

-260 KAGGQADNICNA
+260 KAVGQADNICNA

-283 FGADEARRVKTVF
+283 FGAEEAARVKGIF

-306 ASEINYITYLTDK
+306 ASEINYITYLTDR
-319 EFTGDSRLV
+319 EFTEDSRLV
-328 GRPFPEVKVTIE
+328 GRPFPEVDVSIE

-345 VDNSFGVIG
+345 VANSFGVIG
-354 APRPYKTNDMGFQDE
+354 APRPYKTNDLGFEDE
-369 EGRFYFLGRV
+369 EGRFYFLGRA

-401 YLKVK
+401 YLGVK

-415 GDDEAIWA
+415 GDDESIWA
-423 YYESEDD
+423 YYESETEKTDES
-430 KFNGNYV
+430 YV
-437 NLRKSL
+437 NIRQSL
-443 AEALEAY
+443 ADVLEAC
-450 EIPKHFVRVDELKK
+450 EIPKHFVRVDSLQK

>member
-8 EMTKAIPSDRI
+8 EMIKAVQPDRVALI
-19 AITEDGREYTYGDI
+19 EDGRIYTYGDI
-33 IREADIIAE
+33 IRQADDVADQCKGILAGSPEKNICTGNSEKNVAAELGSVIIL
-42 IYEKSQP
+42 
-49 ENSSNGYGESQ
+49 EN
-60 SDNSSGGHEEKWS
+60 D
-73 DDRTN
+73 
-78 ELKKCQPESLMDGRK
+78 
-93 ECLEGVIRLDN
+93 
-104 GICLITRCSVVEELA
+104 ICLIVKDTVALELV
-119 YFLGVMK
+119 YFIGIMK
-126 AGDVPVICGM
+126 TGKVPVICGSY
-136 CPGEAEINHVKTIA
+136 PDNDELDTIKSIE
-150 VPQGAVMG
+150 VPYGAIMG
-158 VMTSGTTGIP
+158 VMTSGTTGSS

-181 FPVQNKLFSMNENT
+181 FPVQNKLFSMGGGT
-195 ILFAQGSL
+195 VLFTHGSL

-214 LMYAG
+214 LMHDG

-283 FGADEARRVKTVF
+283 FGAEEAARVKRIF

-306 ASEINYITYLTDK
+306 ASEINYITYLTDR
-319 EFTGDSRLV
+319 EFTEDSRLV
-328 GRPFPEVKVTIE
+328 GRPFPEVDVSIE

-345 VDNSFGVIG
+345 VANSFGVIG
-354 APRPYKTNDMGFQDE
+354 APRPYKTNDLGFEDE
-369 EGRFYFLGRV
+369 EGRFYFLGRA

-401 YLKVK
+401 YLGVK

-415 GDDEAIWA
+415 GDDESIWA
-423 YYESEDD
+423 YYESETEKTDES
-430 KFNGNYV
+430 YV
-437 NLRKSL
+437 NIRQSL
-443 AEALEAY
+443 ADVLEAC
-450 EIPKHFVRVDELKK
+450 EIPKHFVRVDSLQK

>member
-8 EMTKAIPSDRI
+8 EMIKAVQPDRVALI
-19 AITEDGREYTYGDI
+19 EDGRIYTYGDI
-33 IREADIIAE
+33 IRQADDVADQCKGILAGSPEKNICTGNSEKNVAAELGSVIIL
-42 IYEKSQP
+42 
-49 ENSSNGYGESQ
+49 EN
-60 SDNSSGGHEEKWS
+60 D
-73 DDRTN
+73 
-78 ELKKCQPESLMDGRK
+78 
-93 ECLEGVIRLDN
+93 
-104 GICLITRCSVVEELA
+104 ICLIVKDTVALELV
-119 YFLGVMK
+119 YFIGIMK
-126 AGDVPVICGM
+126 TGKVPVICGSY
-136 CPGEAEINHVKTIA
+136 PDNDELDTIKSIE
-150 VPQGAVMG
+150 VPYGAIMG
-158 VMTSGTTGIP
+158 VMTSGTTGSS

-181 FPVQNKLFSMNENT
+181 FPVQNRLFSMDGDT
-195 ILFAQGSL
+195 VLFTHGSL

-214 LMYAG
+214 LMHDG

-260 KAGGQADNICNA
+260 KAVGQADNICNA

-283 FGADEARRVKTVF
+283 FGTEEAARVKRIF

-306 ASEINYITYLTDK
+306 ASEINYITYLTDR
-319 EFTGDSRLV
+319 EFTEDSRLV
-328 GRPFPEVKVTIE
+328 GRPFPEVDVSIE

-354 APRPYKTNDMGFQDE
+354 APRPYKTNDLGFEDE
-369 EGRFYFLGRV
+369 EGRFYFLGRA

-401 YLKVK
+401 YLGVK

-415 GDDEAIWA
+415 GDDESIWA
-423 YYESEDD
+423 YYESETEKTDES
-430 KFNGNYV
+430 YV
-437 NLRKSL
+437 NIRQSL
-443 AEALEAY
+443 ADVLEAC
-450 EIPKHFVRVDELKK
+450 EIPKHFVRVDSLQK